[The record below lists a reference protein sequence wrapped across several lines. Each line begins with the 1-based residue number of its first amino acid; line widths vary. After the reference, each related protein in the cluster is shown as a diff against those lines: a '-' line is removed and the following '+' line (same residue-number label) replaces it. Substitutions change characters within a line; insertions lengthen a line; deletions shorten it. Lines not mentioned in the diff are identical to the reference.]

1 LHFQSTNE
9 RGGMNNTSNSAR
21 ILYHLARADFLERVR
36 RYSFLL
42 TMGISIY
49 LGYAAASG
57 QLIMRANDSRGV
69 FNSAWIGGLMAMIS
83 ATFLS
88 LAGFYVVKNTIERDR
103 LTRVGEILA
112 STPMSKML
120 YVMGKAISNFVVLA
134 AMAGILAIAGIIM
147 QFWHAE
153 DPHVALWKLLAPFL
167 LIALPAMAVVASVA
181 VLFETI
187 PGLRGG
193 FGNVLYF
200 FVWSLAL
207 ALPVSLAEKN
217 RGDLFDWSGLSVIW
231 NSISAAAN
239 VPRDHSSFS
248 LSIESPS
255 QAHSSSTFLWNGVH
269 WTAGLVLG
277 RLSWFVVAIAFT
289 SLAALLFDR
298 FDPARGRLRRAAPAP
313 VLISADQAE
322 NGTQVKPTYA
332 TVSLTPVRTREE
344 HFRFGSILLA
354 ELRLMVKGQ
363 KWWWYTVAAGLI
375 AGCAAAPEAPARG
388 MLLACAWIWP
398 ILIWSKMGVRE
409 VRDQTSQLLFSS
421 PHPLARQLP
430 AVWLAG
436 VLLALITGSGFGG
449 RLLLVGDGR
458 GLLAWLIGA
467 LFIPTLALTLG
478 VWSGSSK
485 LFEIIYTLLW
495 YAGPMHETSQLDFM
509 GSAPG
514 TACTRVPAFY
524 FALAAAMTAL
534 AFLGRKRQLQ
544 T

>member
-1 LHFQSTNE
+1 MSPTA
-9 RGGMNNTSNSAR
+9 NSAR

-69 FNSAWIGGLMAMIS
+69 FNSAWIGGLMALIS

-112 STPMSKML
+112 STPMSKTL

-134 AMAGILAIAGIIM
+134 AMVGILTIAGIIM
-147 QFWHAE
+147 QFWQAE
-153 DPHVALWKLLAPFL
+153 DPQVELWKLLAPFL

-207 ALPVSLAEKN
+207 ALPISIAEKN
-217 RGDLFDWSGLSVIW
+217 RGYSFDWSGLSVIW
-231 NSISAAAN
+231 NSIRTAAN
-239 VPRDHSSFS
+239 VPPDHSSFS

-255 QAHSSSTFLWNGVH
+255 QVHSRSTFLWNGVH

-277 RLSWFVVAIAFT
+277 RLFWFLVAMAFT
-289 SLAALLFDR
+289 LLAAILFDR
-298 FDPARGRLRRAAPAP
+298 FDPARGRWRRAAPAP
-313 VLISADQAE
+313 ILTPADQAE
-322 NGTQVKPTYA
+322 NGTLVKPAYA
-332 TVSLTPVRTREE
+332 TVSLTSLGTREG
-344 HFRFGSILLA
+344 HFRFGAMLLA
-354 ELRLMVKGQ
+354 ELRLMLKGQ
-363 KWWWYTVAAGLI
+363 KWWWYAVAAGLI
-375 AGCAAAPEAPARG
+375 VACAAVPNPSARG
-388 MLLACAWIWP
+388 MLLACAWFWP
-398 ILIWSKMGVRE
+398 ILIWSKMGIRE
-409 VRDQTSQLLFSS
+409 VRNQTSQLIFSA

-449 RLLLVGDGR
+449 RLLLWKDWP

-467 LFIPTLALTLG
+467 LFIPALALTLG

-495 YAGPMHETSQLDFM
+495 YIGPMHATLQLDFM

-514 TACTRVPAFY
+514 TSHTLIPVFY
-524 FALAAAMTAL
+524 FLLAAAMTAV

>member
-1 LHFQSTNE
+1 MS
-9 RGGMNNTSNSAR
+9 NTANSAR

-49 LGYAAASG
+49 LGYAASTG
-57 QLIMRANDSRGV
+57 QLAMRINDSRGI
-69 FNSAWIGGLMAMIS
+69 FNSAWIGSQMALIS

-112 STPMSKML
+112 STPMSKTL
-120 YVMGKAISNFVVLA
+120 YVIGKAISNFLVLA
-134 AMAGILAIAGIIM
+134 AMVAILAIAGIIM
-147 QFWHAE
+147 QFSHAE
-153 DPHVALWKLLAPFL
+153 DPHVDLWKLLAPFL
-167 LIALPAMAVVASVA
+167 LIGLPAMAVVASVA

-207 ALPVSLAEKN
+207 ALPIFTAEKN
-217 RGDLFDWSGLSVIW
+217 GGYSFDWSGLYVVWDSLRK
-231 NSISAAAN
+231 AEN
-239 VPRDHSSFS
+239 VPRTHSGFS
-248 LSIESPS
+248 LSIESAS
-255 QAHSSSTFLWNGVH
+255 QTHSGVTFLWNGVQ
-269 WTAGLVLG
+269 WSAGLVLA
-277 RLSWFVVAIAFT
+277 RLSWFLVAIAFT
-289 SLAALLFDR
+289 FLAALLFDR
-298 FDPARGRLRRAAPAP
+298 FDPAKGRLRRVSPAPA
-313 VLISADQAE
+313 SMDADPSE
-322 NGTQVKPTYA
+322 NRPLVKPAYA
-332 TVSLTPVRTREE
+332 TFSLTPIRTREE
-344 HFRFGSILLA
+344 HFRFGAILLA
-354 ELRLMVKGQ
+354 ELRLMLKGQ
-363 KWWWYTVAAGLI
+363 KWWWYAVAAGLI
-375 AGCAAAPEAPARG
+375 VACAAVPDASARG
-388 MLLACAWIWP
+388 MLLVCAWFWP

-409 VRDQTSQLLFSS
+409 VRDQTSQLIFSA

-436 VLLALITGSGFGG
+436 VVLALITGLGFGG
-449 RLLLVGDGR
+449 RLLLAGDSR

-485 LFEIIYTLLW
+485 LFEIVYTLLW
-495 YAGPMHETSQLDFM
+495 YIGPMHATLQLDFM

-514 TACTRVPAFY
+514 TPHTLIPAFY
-524 FALAAAMTAL
+524 FTLAIAMTAV